1 MRKRFLRTLLLSV
14 FIAIVAAYNYSH
26 LNGTEDIRAI
36 HIVTL
41 LVCGAG
47 IGMFLVSITGLFFW
61 KKD

>member
-1 MRKRFLRTLLLSV
+1 MKKRLLIWLIISV
-14 FIAIVAAYNYSH
+14 FVATVAAYNYLH
-26 LNGTEDIRAI
+26 LSGTEDIRAI

-47 IGMFLVSITGLFFW
+47 IGIFILSFMGLFFW